1 MRTLFKEGEQAMS
14 EATLIGV
21 LRHDE
26 GVARELRMIPV
37 PRARGRS
44 T

>member
-1 MRTLFKEGEQAMS
+1 MS